1 MRPMLRAFLVAAFA
15 ICASNESHATLVQWT
30 LNNVTFSD
38 GGTASGFFI
47 VDTTTGQLAIT
58 PPPDGG
64 EAGGGFDIKTTSGSI
79 LDSTEYVPLFVGSG
93 TQEFGVDSHSF
104 GDNFGN
110 VDFTAEMRLNTDV
123 DLLHTT
129 HGTFQVLP
137 GPTGQCGPFDSR
149 CSEESLFAI
158 FLPTCD
164 MSSGDGCTVFRT
176 VVAGGT
182 VTATTVP
189 EPSVFAFLGLAA
201 GLLVIMRKRL

>member
-1 MRPMLRAFLVAAFA
+1 MCPMLRVLFTTAIALLV
-15 ICASNESHATLVQWT
+15 CAEAHATLVKWT
-30 LNNVTFSD
+30 LNDVSFDD
-38 GGTASGFFI
+38 GGAASGFFI
-47 VDTTTGQLAIT
+47 VDTTTAQLAIT
-58 PPPDGG
+58 PPSDFGS
-64 EAGGGFDIKTTSGSI
+64 AGGGFDITTTFGSI
-79 LDSTEYVPLFVGSG
+79 LDSGEYVPLFIGSG

-104 GDNFGN
+104 RDSFGN
-110 VDFTAEMRLNTDV
+110 VDFTAEMRLNIDT

-149 CSEESLFAI
+149 CSEESLSAI

-164 MSSGDGCTVFRT
+164 VSSGSGCTVFRT

-182 VTATTVP
+182 VTATIVP
-189 EPSVFAFLGLAA
+189 EPSIFAFLGLAA